1 MGRTRQA
8 FVFLG
13 SAFLA
18 MSTTAYGQRQ
28 MSVPDLITFIKS
40 SIQLHNDDRAVASTV
55 RRLKLTNRLDAGTV
69 EDLQGMGAGPQTLAA
84 LRDLVAA
91 SAQQPAAALV
101 PPPPQVVIPPPSA
114 AELKTIL
121 AEITQKALD
130 YTKSLPNFICAQ
142 VTTRSFDPSGT
153 ESWRQQDKIQEQLSY
168 VDGKEDYKVVLVNNL
183 PVANMKHDQL
193 GGVTSSGE
201 FGSMLYQIF
210 TPETQT
216 QFEWERWATLRG
228 KRMYVFSFRVS
239 QPNSDYS
246 IYHQPSGRTV
256 VAGYH
261 GLVYADA
268 VTKQIMRI
276 KMDCDGLETF
286 PINQVSLTLD
296 YAPTK
301 ISEQEFVLPMA
312 AEVRSREGRALDRN
326 VMQFSLYR
334 KFGANATITFDA
346 PDPIPEDQLKEQPA
360 TPAAG
365 KRP

>member
-1 MGRTRQA
+1 MRRCLVA
-8 FVFLG
+8 VF
-13 SAFLA
+13 FWMTLA
-18 MSTTAYGQRQ
+18 AYGQRS
-28 MSVPDLITFIKS
+28 MSVPDLVTFIKS

-84 LRDLVAA
+84 LRELITA
-91 SAQQPAAALV
+91 SASLPVGVQAPA
-101 PPPPQVVIPPPSA
+101 PPPQVVIPPPGPE
-114 AELKTIL
+114 ELKTIL

-153 ESWRQQDKIQEQLSY
+153 ESWHQADKIQEQLSY

-183 PVANMKHDQL
+183 PVANMKHEKL
-193 GGVTSSGE
+193 GGITSSGE
-201 FGSMLYQIF
+201 FGTMLYQIF
-210 TPETQT
+210 APQTQT
-216 QFEWERWATLRG
+216 HFDWERWATLRG
-228 KRMYVFSFRVS
+228 KRMYVFSFRVE
-239 QPNSDYS
+239 QANSDYS

-261 GLVYADA
+261 GLIYADA
-268 VTKQIMRI
+268 ETRQIMRI
-276 KMDCDGLETF
+276 KMDCDGLEAF

-296 YAPTK
+296 YAPTI
-301 ISEQEFVLPMA
+301 ISEQAFVLPMA
-312 AEVRSREGRALDRN
+312 AEVRSREGKSLGKN

-334 KFGANATITFDA
+334 KFTSEATITFDT

-360 TPAAG
+360 
-365 KRP
+365 RPSR

>member
-1 MGRTRQA
+1 MGRGCWSLRLIA
-8 FVFLG
+8 VFLG
-13 SAFLA
+13 LTLA
-18 MSTTAYGQRQ
+18 AYGQRQ
-28 MSVPDLITFIKS
+28 MSVPDLVTFIKS
-40 SIQLHNDDRAVASTV
+40 SVQMHNDDRAVASMV

-69 EDLQGMGAGPQTLAA
+69 EDLQGLGAGPQTLAA
-84 LRDLVAA
+84 LRELVAT
-91 SAQQPAAALV
+91 SANLPIAAPVA
-101 PPPPQVVIPPPSA
+101 PPPPPVMIPSPSP
-114 AELKTIL
+114 AELKEIL
-121 AEITQKALD
+121 QEITEKALD

-153 ESWRQQDKIQEQLSY
+153 ESWHLEDKVQEQLSY

-201 FGSMLYQIF
+201 FGTMLYQIF
-210 TPETQT
+210 APQTQT
-216 QFEWERWATLRG
+216 QFDWERWATLRG
-228 KRMYVFSFRVS
+228 KRMYVFSFRVA

-246 IYHQPSGRTV
+246 ISHKPSGRTI

-261 GLVYADA
+261 GLIYADA

-276 KMDCDGLETF
+276 KMDCDDLEGF

-301 ISEQEFVLPMA
+301 ISDQSFVLPMA
-312 AEVRSREGRALDRN
+312 AEVRSREGRTLDKN

-334 KFGANATITFDA
+334 KFGADATITFDT
-346 PDPIPEDQLKEQPA
+346 PDPIPEDQLKEQPV
-360 TPAAG
+360 TG

>member
-1 MGRTRQA
+1 MGPMGRMCRA

-13 SAFLA
+13 MALA
-18 MSTTAYGQRQ
+18 AYGQRQ
-28 MSVPDLITFIKS
+28 MSVPDLVTFIKS
-40 SIQLHNDDRAVASTV
+40 SIQLHNDDRAVADMV
-55 RRLKLTNRLDAGTV
+55 KRLKLTNRLDAGTV
-69 EDLQGMGAGPQTLAA
+69 EDLQGLGAGPRTLAA
-84 LRDLVAA
+84 LRELITA
-91 SAQQPAAALV
+91 SASLPEAAPVA
-101 PPPPQVVIPPPSA
+101 PPPPQAVIPPPSP
-114 AELKTIL
+114 AELKQIL
-121 AEITQKALD
+121 AEITEKALD

-153 ESWRQQDKIQEQLSY
+153 ESWHQQDKIQEQLSY

-183 PVANMKHDQL
+183 PVANMKHSQL
-193 GGVTSSGE
+193 GGITSSGE
-201 FGSMLYQIF
+201 FGTMLYQIF
-210 TPETQT
+210 APQTQT

-228 KRMYVFSFRVS
+228 KRMYVFGFRVA
-239 QPNSDYS
+239 QANSDYS
-246 IYHQPSGRTV
+246 IYHQPSGRTM

-276 KMDCDGLETF
+276 KMDCDGLEAF

-301 ISEQEFVLPMA
+301 ISEQTFVLPMA
-312 AEVRSREGRALDRN
+312 AEVRSREGRTMGRN

-334 KFGANATITFDA
+334 KFSSEATITFDT

-360 TPAAG
+360 APT
-365 KRP
+365 R

>member
-1 MGRTRQA
+1 MGRIGRACIFFGCT
-8 FVFLG
+8 FLG
-13 SAFLA
+13 MTLAAF
-18 MSTTAYGQRQ
+18 GQRQ
-28 MSVPDLITFIKS
+28 MSVPDLVTFIKS
-40 SIQLHNDDRAVASTV
+40 SIQLHNDDRAVAATV

-69 EDLQGMGAGPQTLAA
+69 EDLQGLGAGPQTLAA
-84 LRDLVAA
+84 LRELIAA
-91 SAQQPAAALV
+91 SANQPVAV
-101 PPPPQVVIPPPSA
+101 PVAPPPQVVIPPPSP
-114 AELKTIL
+114 AELKKIL
-121 AEITQKALD
+121 AEITEKALD
-130 YTKSLPNFICAQ
+130 YTRNLPNFICAQ
-142 VTTRSFDPSGT
+142 VTTRSYDPSGT
-153 ESWRQQDKIQEQLSY
+153 ESWHQEDRVQEQLSY

-183 PVANMKHDQL
+183 PVSNMKHEQL

-201 FGSMLYQIF
+201 FGTMLFQIF

-216 QFEWERWATLRG
+216 QFDWERWATLRG
-228 KRMYVFSFRVS
+228 KRMYVFSFRVA
-239 QPNSDYS
+239 QPHSDYS
-246 IYHQPSGRTV
+246 IYHQPSGRTI

-276 KMDCDGLETF
+276 KMDCDGLEAF

-312 AEVRSREGRALDRN
+312 AEVRSREGRTMDRN

-334 KFGANATITFDA
+334 KFGADATITFDT

-360 TPAAG
+360 APGPG
-365 KRP
+365 KR